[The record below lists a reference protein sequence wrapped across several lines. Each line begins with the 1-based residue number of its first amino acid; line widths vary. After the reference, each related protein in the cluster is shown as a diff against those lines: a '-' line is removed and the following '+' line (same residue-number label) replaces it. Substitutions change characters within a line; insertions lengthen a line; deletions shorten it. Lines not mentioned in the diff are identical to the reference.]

1 MSVHLPAHLRARA
14 EQIKRGATVKFDLP
28 AGNNP
33 IDQLK
38 VVGRPLDRLE
48 GPLKVTGTARYAY
61 ENHEQVPDAAYGHI
75 VGAGIGKGQI
85 THLSVDAASNAPGV
99 LTVITAANAG
109 RLGISEFNV
118 ARALGGPDIDHY
130 HQAIAMVV
138 AETFEQA
145 RAAAELI
152 EVRYAAGHGR
162 FNLAAERPNAV
173 MPRSGPDTDL
183 GQFDEAFNQATVK
196 VDATYTTPDQ
206 AHAMMEP
213 HASTARWQGDQLT
226 LWCSIQLLSWSK
238 RDLAKILGIP
248 PENIRL
254 LSPYIGGGFG
264 GKASVLADAVLAS
277 VAARQLGRPVKV
289 ALSRPLMFNNTTH
302 RPATIQR
309 VRLGADRDGKI
320 IAIGHET
327 LSGNLPGGPFEKAVT
342 QTQVLYAG
350 ANRLTRAR
358 LAVLDLPE
366 GNAMRAPGEASGM
379 MALEGAM
386 DELAVALNMDP
397 VQLRI
402 MNDTQ
407 VVPGEPSR
415 KFSTREL
422 IKCLETGA
430 QRFEWSKR
438 SAVPASRREGRW
450 LIGMGMASAIR
461 GNPIRDSAARVH
473 LDARGMIIVETD
485 MTDIGT
491 GSYTILG
498 QTAAETLG
506 VSLDKVVVR
515 LGDSN
520 FPTSAGSAGQRGANS
535 STSGVYAASMKLRT
549 LIAEKIGIDPATAEF
564 ADGQVR
570 GSGKTLSLVEV
581 ANGATLT
588 AEDILEFGDTREDR
602 EHQTFGA
609 HFVQVRVDAASGEVR
624 IDRMLAVCAAGRI
637 LNPKTAR
644 SQVIG
649 AMTMGAGAALMEELA
664 VDKRHGFFV
673 NHDLA
678 GYEVPVHADIP
689 HQEVMF
695 IEEVDAYSSPMKAKG
710 VGELGIS
717 GVAAAIANAVYNAT
731 GVRVREY
738 PITLDKFLDRLPS
751 VATA

>member
-1 MSVHLPAHLRARA
+1 M
-14 EQIKRGATVKFDLP
+14 KFDSP
-28 AGNNP
+28 TGDNP

-38 VVGRPLDRLE
+38 VIGQPLDRIE
-48 GPLKVTGTARYAY
+48 GPLKVTGAARYAY
-61 ENHEQVPDAAYGHI
+61 ENHEPVPDAVYGYI
-75 VGAGIGKGQI
+75 VGAGIGKGRIARIQ
-85 THLSVDAASNAPGV
+85 TDAAQEASGV
-99 LTVITAANAG
+99 LVVITAANAG
-109 RLGISEFNV
+109 PLGKSEFNA

-138 AETFEQA
+138 AQTFEEA
-145 RAAAELI
+145 RSAAQLI
-152 EVRYAAGHGR
+152 EVEYAPGQGR
-162 FNLAAERPNAV
+162 FDLEAERPNAQI
-173 MPRSGPDTDL
+173 PKSGPDTDI
-183 GQFDEAFNQATVK
+183 GQFDQAFNQATVQ
-196 VDATYTTPDQ
+196 VDVTYTTPDQ

-213 HASTARWQGDQLT
+213 HASVARWQGDQLT

-238 RDLAKILGIP
+238 RDLSKILGVP
-248 PENIRL
+248 PQNTRL

-277 VAARQLGRPVKV
+277 VAARQLGKPVKV
-289 ALSRPLMFNNTTH
+289 ALTRPMMFNNTTH

-309 VRLGADRDGKI
+309 VRLGADSSGLI
-320 IAIGHET
+320 TAIGHET
-327 LSGNLPGGPFEKAVT
+327 LSGNLPGGPYEKAVT

-350 ANRLTRAR
+350 ANRMTRAR

-386 DELAVALNMDP
+386 DELAVALNIDP
-397 VQLRI
+397 VKLRI
-402 MNDTQ
+402 LNDTQ

-415 KFSTREL
+415 QFSTREL
-422 IKCLETGA
+422 IKCLEIGA
-430 QRFEWSKR
+430 QHFGWDQR
-438 SAVPASRREGRW
+438 SSAPGSQRDGRW

-473 LDARGMIIVETD
+473 LDAHGLITVETD

-549 LIAEKIGIDPATAEF
+549 LIAETIGIDPATAQF
-564 ADGQVR
+564 TDGQVR
-570 GSGKTLSLVEV
+570 GGGKSMSLAEV
-581 ANGATLT
+581 ARHGTLM
-588 AEDILEFGDTREDR
+588 AEDILEFGKAREER

-609 HFVQVRVDAASGEVR
+609 HFVQVRVDAATGEVR

-644 SQVIG
+644 SQIIG
-649 AMTMGAGAALMEELA
+649 AMTMGAGAALMEELV
-664 VDKRHGFFV
+664 VDKRHGFFI

-689 HQEVMF
+689 HQEVIF
-695 IEEVDAYSSPMKAKG
+695 IDEVDAYSSPMKAKG

-738 PITLDKFLDRLPS
+738 PITLDKFLDHLPPI
-751 VATA
+751 AIT

>member
-1 MSVHLPAHLRARA
+1 M
-14 EQIKRGATVKFDLP
+14 KFDLP
-28 AGNNP
+28 TGDNP

-38 VVGRPLDRLE
+38 VVGQPLDRIE
-48 GPLKVTGTARYAY
+48 GPLKVTGAARYAY
-61 ENHEQVPDAAYGHI
+61 ENHEQVPDAVYGYI
-75 VGAGIGKGQI
+75 LGAAIGKGRIAQI
-85 THLSVDAASNAPGV
+85 STDSAQQAPGV

-109 RLGISEFNV
+109 TLGKSEFNA

-138 AETFEQA
+138 AENFEQA
-145 RAAAELI
+145 RAAAQLI
-152 EVRYAAGHGR
+152 KVDYVKGQGR
-162 FNLAAERPNAV
+162 FDLAAEPLNAQV
-173 MPRSGPDTDL
+173 PKAGPDTEV
-183 GQFDEAFNQATVK
+183 GQFDSAFTQAPVQ
-196 VDATYTTPDQ
+196 VDVTYTTPDQ

-213 HASTARWQGDQLT
+213 HASTARWQGDKLT

-238 RDLAKILGIP
+238 RDLSKILGIP
-248 PENIRL
+248 PEKIRL

-309 VRLGADRDGKI
+309 VRLGADHSGRI
-320 IAIGHET
+320 LAIGHET

-342 QTQVLYAG
+342 QTQVLYSG
-350 ANRLTRAR
+350 ANRMTRAR

-386 DELAVALNMDP
+386 DELAVALNMCP
-397 VQLRI
+397 VKLRI
-402 MNDTQ
+402 ANDTQ
-407 VVPGEPSR
+407 VVPGDPSR
-415 KFSTREL
+415 PFTTRAL
-422 IKCLETGA
+422 IECLETGA
-430 QRFEWSKR
+430 KHFGWDQRP
-438 SAVPASRREGRW
+438 AAPASRREGQW

-473 LDARGMIIVETD
+473 LDSNGIITVETD

-515 LGDSN
+515 LGDST

-549 LIAEKIGIDPATAEF
+549 LIAEKMGIDPATAEF
-564 ADGQVR
+564 TDGQVR
-570 GSGKTLSLVEV
+570 GGGKTMSLAQV
-581 ANGATLT
+581 AQNGTLT
-588 AEDILEFGDTREDR
+588 AEDILEFGKAREER

-609 HFVQVRVDAASGEVR
+609 HFVQVRVDAATGEVR

-637 LNPKTAR
+637 INPKTAR

-649 AMTMGAGAALMEELA
+649 AMTMGVGGALMEELV

-689 HQEVMF
+689 HQEVIF
-695 IEEVDAYSSPMKAKG
+695 IDEVDAYSSPMKAKG

-738 PITLDKFLDRLPS
+738 PITLDKFLDRLPAI
-751 VATA
+751 ATS